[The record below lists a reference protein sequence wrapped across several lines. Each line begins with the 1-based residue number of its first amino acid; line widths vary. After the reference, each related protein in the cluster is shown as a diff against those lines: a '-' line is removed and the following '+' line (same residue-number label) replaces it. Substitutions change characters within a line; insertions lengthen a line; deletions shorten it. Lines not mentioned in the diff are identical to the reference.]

1 MPYNLSEITKRANPR
16 AKRKG
21 FFLPEITAP
30 AVRATDLYRN
40 AYKPMIDVWYDA
52 LPAINA
58 AYARSLSE
66 IIQDDAADVNATLD
80 EAQAQVLRLMPFLST
95 RVRDWAFGV
104 GEYVTNKW
112 RGAILSACKVDVG
125 TLLGPEAIRAPLGTV
140 IEWNVALIKDVST
153 QTQQKMANAIFS
165 GLNQRKAARD
175 VAKELSEI
183 TGMGRDRSLRI
194 ASDQLSRAAGSVAEE
209 RQREAGIE
217 EVEWVHSRKKNP
229 RKEHQ
234 ARNGKV
240 FYLETKKAVDGGET
254 VPADDWVQQP
264 PYCGCRTRAWV
275 DLSDDT

>member
-1 MPYNLSEITKRANPR
+1 VPYNLSEITKRANPR

-21 FFLPEITAP
+21 FFLPDITAP

-52 LPAINA
+52 LPAING
-58 AYARSLSE
+58 AYARSLNE

-125 TLLGPEAIRAPLGTV
+125 TLLGPEAIRAPLSTV

-153 QTQQKMANAIFS
+153 QTQQKMANTIFS

-183 TGMGRDRSLRI
+183 SGMARDRSLRI
-194 ASDQLSRAAGSVAEE
+194 ASDQLSKAAGSVAEE

-217 EVEWVHSRKKNP
+217 EVEWVHSRKKFP

-240 FYLETKKAVDGGET
+240 YYLETKKAVDGGET
-254 VPADDWVQQP
+254 VPADDWVQQK
-264 PYCGCRTRAWV
+264 PYCGCRTRAWI
-275 DLSDDT
+275 DLSDD